1 MIQTLGARLSRH
13 AQRTSQRV
21 ALYAPDAAGRARAWT
36 WRGWWEE
43 AGRLAAGLLAEGV
56 RAGDRVLVL
65 DVPPSRLVV
74 WDVAL
79 MWCGAVA
86 VMPWPGRSAE
96 ARQAWLDGLSWT
108 WEVGPVTALTAR
120 GATAPEDT
128 TADALALWRPASPA
142 PPTPERALLAS
153 DGARPAWPE
162 DPSTP
167 TTILATSSVHG
178 TPRAV
183 LWTHASLGAHLDAF
197 ARQALWTSRDVIRSR
212 IPTTTAIGRLAMWAS
227 VEVGAQLV
235 LSPPIPWEAEDRSTA
250 TPHHAE
256 TILVAS
262 PGDLSRLHQHLLVRE
277 AEAHTHTPATP
288 RERLGQWRD
297 QLTRRLRRAPALDP
311 LRERVSPHL
320 RLIFAGGAPLA
331 HPTRRAFTAWG
342 VPALEGYGLTETSG
356 LLTLSH
362 PEIDA
367 PGSVGRALGSMDV
380 TRAPDGEILA
390 RGPALAAGYVEG
402 DALIPLAD
410 ADGWF
415 HTGDMG
421 SFDARGCL
429 SVSGRVR
436 DRITLTTG
444 QHIAPR
450 AVERRLCASP
460 WIAHALVVGHGRPYL
475 IALLVLSSHALQS
488 FAREHGLAG
497 LPPEALPG
505 HPLVH
510 EHLAA
515 QLATANADAPNHE
528 AIRKFTII
536 SLPTHAGSPWLTPA
550 GSLRRAA
557 VAARYAEA
565 IERMF

>member
-1 MIQTLGARLSRH
+1 MSQTLGARLLRH
-13 AQRTSQRV
+13 AQRVPQRV
-21 ALYAPDAAGRARAWT
+21 ALHAADASGRLRAWT

-43 AGRLAAGLLAEGV
+43 AGRLAAGLLVEGV
-56 RAGDRVLVL
+56 RAGDRVVVL

-86 VMPWPGRSAE
+86 ILPWPGRQPE
-96 ARQAWLDGLSWT
+96 ARRAWLSQLEWA
-108 WEVGPVTALTAR
+108 WEVAPQATLAAR
-120 GATAPEDT
+120 GAACSPDDT
-128 TADALALWRPASPA
+128 IALWRPRAEA
-142 PPTPERALLAS
+142 PITEAALL
-153 DGARPAWPE
+153 GAGGSPPAWPE
-162 DPSTP
+162 DPETP
-167 TTILATSSVHG
+167 TTILSTSSAHG

-197 ARQALWTSRDVIRSR
+197 ARQALWTARDVIRSR
-212 IPTTTAIGRLAMWAS
+212 IPATTAIGRLAMWSS

-235 LSPPIPWEAEDRSTA
+235 LERPLPWEASDRASTEA
-250 TPHHAE
+250 HPS

-262 PGDLSRLHQHLLVRE
+262 PGDLARLHQHLLLLE
-277 AEAHTHTPATP
+277 AEARTPTTP
-288 RERLGQWRD
+288 RERLGLWRD
-297 QLTRRLRRAPALDP
+297 QLTRRLRRAPTLDP
-311 LRERVSPHL
+311 LRAHVSPQL
-320 RLIFAGGAPLA
+320 RLIFTGGAPLV
-331 HPTRRAFTAWG
+331 HPARRAFSAWG

-362 PEIDA
+362 PEVDA

-380 TRAPDGEILA
+380 TRAPDGELLA

-402 DALIPLAD
+402 DRLIPLSD

-436 DRITLTTG
+436 DRITLTSG

-460 WIAHALVVGHGRPYL
+460 WIAHALVVGSGRPYL
-475 IALLVLSSHALQS
+475 IALLVLSPHALQR
-488 FAREHGLAG
+488 FAQEHGLAG
-497 LPPEALPG
+497 LPPDALPG

-510 EHLAA
+510 AHLAE
-515 QLATANADAPNHE
+515 QLATANADAPTHE

-536 SLPTHAGSPWLTPA
+536 DLPTHAGSPWLTPA
-550 GSLRRAA
+550 GALQRAA
-557 VAARYAEA
+557 VATRYAEA
-565 IERMF
+565 IERMFS